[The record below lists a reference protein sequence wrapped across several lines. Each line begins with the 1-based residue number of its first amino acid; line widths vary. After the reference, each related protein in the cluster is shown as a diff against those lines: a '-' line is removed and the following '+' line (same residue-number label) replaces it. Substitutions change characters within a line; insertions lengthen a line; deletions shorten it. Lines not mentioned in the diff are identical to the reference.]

1 MSRRTTPVR
10 RRSRASHTIQPGF
23 TIGSLTNLF
32 AIPIVTG
39 VIVMSGFYYVT
50 NDKLGRYGA
59 DISRINDKIEISNK
73 SVLDKTAEDAA
84 ARAKIRDEFI
94 SAQMKTADGIGKLD
108 TRLAVA
114 EANQKIANEQ
124 LTKISDS
131 LQKIV
136 AFPPPRN
143 R

>member
-1 MSRRTTPVR
+1 VTRRRPPVR
-10 RRSRASHTIQPGF
+10 RRRSAPVVASGF
-23 TIGSLTNLF
+23 SWGSLTNLF

-59 DISRINDKIEISNK
+59 DIVRINDKIEISNK

-94 SAQMKTADGIGKLD
+94 AAQMKTADGIGKLD